1 MRVQVTLPQ
10 GYHNAGGV
18 HGNRGD
24 IIEVG
29 VALASKLIARGMAVP
44 VREPEIETATV
55 APPETTA
62 RRVQKR
68 QRVRKSSK

>member
-55 APPETTA
+55 TPPETMA
-62 RRVQKR
+62 RRITR
-68 QRVRKSSK
+68 PRRKARK